1 MGLPKSPRPPGQI
14 AAIIARNAVPVIG
27 IYWYGWSSHLIFLD
41 YWFDGLSWLA
51 AIMFMAMPKIR
62 QEFNAEDKDGET
74 GWIATFFLTL
84 FGFFIVGIPFW
95 FVLGAMHA
103 YIEPSSTVT
112 WSSLLSDP
120 SVVPAAVVLLV
131 SNLFAALS
139 AGLPR
144 MPEKARI
151 KYFNWE
157 YALMLT
163 RIIAMLMTLFLLPA
177 KLIIVLIILLTLID
191 LYPMRAMKI
200 AGAPMDESD
209 RPDRRP

>member
-1 MGLPKSPRPPGQI
+1 MMGLPKSPRPPGQI
-14 AAIIARNAVPVIG
+14 AAIIARNTVPVIG

-74 GWIATFFLTL
+74 GWVSTFFLTL

-112 WSSLLSDP
+112 WGSILSDP

-131 SNLFAALS
+131 SNLFAAFS
-139 AGLPR
+139 AGLPH
-144 MPEKARI
+144 MSEQARS

-209 RPDRRP
+209 RPDST